1 MALVNKT
8 WRLGEF
14 VPPGAEPGLTRK
26 FVWRDIEQEKA
37 TQDIATARFDFPNS
51 RYPTLKTFTN
61 RPARQ
66 VGVRMSESRQEMAF
80 PDIVVLEDPSNEVRM
95 LGEVETHRSL
105 RETPEA
111 DLVEKWQ
118 AFIFLGDLY
127 LFVPLMRV
135 DGVNAMLKRNK
146 LKIAGLRSWRYI
158 TGQGLIDIADMR
170 N

>member
-1 MALVNKT
+1 MAISNKM
-8 WRLGEF
+8 WRLGTF
-14 VPPGAEPGLTRK
+14 VPPGAEPGLTER
-26 FVWRDIEQEKA
+26 FAWRDIEQEKA
-37 TQDIATARFDFPNS
+37 TQGIAQARFNFPDV
-51 RYPTLKTFTN
+51 RYPNLKTFTN

-66 VGVRMSESRQEMAF
+66 VGVKLGESKEMAF

-111 DLVEKWQ
+111 DLIDKWGT
-118 AFIFLGDLY
+118 FTFLGEMY

-135 DGVNAMLKRNK
+135 PDVKTMLKGNK

-158 TGQGLIDIADMR
+158 TGQDLIVIADMR
-170 N
+170 M